1 LIIKEASDIIAVL
14 SSGKLVGVVTDW
26 DITKATAD
34 GNINDTLDKIM
45 SRDVIT
51 SHPNFTIVDIVRELE
66 QYKISA
72 MPVVE
77 EGIVLGKVNS
87 DLIAQRYVLD
97 LLQSQKPHL

>member
-1 LIIKEASDIIAVL
+1 MKKSEPISTIM
-14 SSGKLVGVVTDW
+14 
-26 DITKATAD
+26 TK
-34 GNINDTLDKIM
+34 N
-45 SRDVIT
+45 VIT
-51 SHPNFTIVDIVRELE
+51 AHPNFTILDVVRELE

-97 LLQSQKPHL
+97 LLQSNEPH